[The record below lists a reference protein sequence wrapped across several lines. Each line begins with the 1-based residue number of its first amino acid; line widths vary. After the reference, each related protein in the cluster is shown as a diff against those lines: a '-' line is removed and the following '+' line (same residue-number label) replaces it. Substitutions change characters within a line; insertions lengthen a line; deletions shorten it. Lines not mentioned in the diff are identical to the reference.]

1 MAKAVFC
8 GTFDPVTLGH
18 VDIIERASRMFDSL
32 VVFVTP
38 NSQKKN
44 KFDAEQRQAWIAQA
58 CSHLENVEVRIQEGL
73 AVEAARKVGAH
84 VFVRGIRNGVDCDYE
99 QNMAHMNHYID
110 NSMDTVCLFTKNEY
124 AHHSSSNVRELMA
137 YNLDI
142 SEFVPKC
149 VLETLQGEK

>member
-1 MAKAVFC
+1 MTKAVFC

-38 NSQKKN
+38 NSLKKN
-44 KFDAEQRQAWIAQA
+44 LFDVEQRKEWIQKA
-58 CSHLENVEVRIQEGL
+58 CAHLDNVEVKIQNGL
-73 AVEAARKVGAH
+73 AVDAARKEGAH
-84 VFVRGIRNGVDCDYE
+84 VFIRGIRNGVDCDYE
-99 QNMAHMNHYID
+99 QNMAHMNHLID
-110 NSMDTVCLFTKNEY
+110 PSMDTVCLFTKDEY

-142 SEFVPKC
+142 SKFVPAC